1 MMKKYYDVSD
11 APLKFHYFFW
21 YVSIP
26 LGALLLIAYLMGDFA
41 YLSDSAYS
49 DVSLLFEIEIFFLL
63 AELILRVICFV
74 GFFKWSKDAWYS
86 LMSLLSLKIIYSI
99 LVPIMFVAY
108 FHMLVESVLIRSIG
122 ATIFSILVGIYYL
135 KRKPLFFD
143 DIFPTLPVQNTVPQK
158 TKKQKKDKPPKEPK
172 IRYCKLC
179 SGLIDSDT
187 KKCTSCG
194 KQYFKIKITKN
205 IIVVSALSFVI
216 AALGGLNIWQC
227 VDRINAQS
235 EIDSL
240 NKTVSSKQQSI
251 SNLVEENNALQGKI
265 QALEGE
271 KKGIASDFLTKKAL
285 ERQLALEQKYN
296 ITNVE

>member
-1 MMKKYYDVSD
+1 MKKYYDVSD

-26 LGALLLIAYLMGDFA
+26 LGTLLLIGYLMGDFA

-86 LMSLLSLKIIYSI
+86 LMSFLSLGIIYGI
-99 LVPIMFVAY
+99 LLPIMYAAY
-108 FHMLVESVLIRSIG
+108 FPMLVERVLSKSIG
-122 ATIFSILVGIYYL
+122 TTIFSILVGIYYL

-235 EIDSL
+235 KIDSL
-240 NKTVSSKQQSI
+240 NKTVSTKQRYV
-251 SNLVEENNALQGKI
+251 SNLVEENNTLQGKI
-265 QALEGE
+265 QSLTEE
-271 KKGIASDFLTKKAL
+271 NNKLKK
-285 ERQLALEQKYN
+285 QN
-296 ITNVE
+296 ITLSSILDEILG